1 MEELN
6 NNTTAANGYTAE
18 VEEESAF
25 NIRNLMAIFILNWKW
40 FVFSILL
47 CLGIAYTYLRYTTP
61 VYQAAAK
68 MLVKDENG
76 GRSSRRSLM
85 SAENLGMMSNSQGID
100 NEMEIIAS
108 RSIALEAVKQL
119 KLYTSYYHEG
129 RVVDRLYYKNQPLTI
144 DLDLPSLEKLN
155 MPINLRITYKAG
167 KYEVHGKYTIVHKG
181 ERGYEPREINAVL
194 PVIPA
199 RIKTSVG
206 FLTFLPNAES
216 TAHMKEGQTLIVN
229 ISPLANTAAAFA
241 GKLGVQPTSRSTSIL
256 LLTLTDVNVQRATDY
271 LKQLVTSYNEE
282 ANNDKNIIAVRTEEF
297 INSRLEKI
305 NAELGM
311 TEGQLESFKRQN
323 RVVEIGMTASNAFS
337 QSTNYDEKLAAMGTQ
352 LALLNS
358 ITDYMN
364 LPQNKYQTLPSN
376 VGLTDQ
382 AASSLI
388 DTYNQIVLERNRL
401 LRTANENSPTVIPL
415 TEQLNDLTASIRRAM
430 AQARNNYEIQRNAM
444 QSQLSKYSAQ
454 VQQSP
459 VQERILNQIGR
470 QQEVRSGL
478 YLMLLQKREENS
490 ISLAATADK
499 GKLIDDPTFYGQI
512 SPNRNNILLGAL
524 GVGFI
529 VPFLILLFIQ
539 LMRYKIE
546 GRNDVEG
553 LTRLPIL
560 ADIPVAS
567 ERAKTKADI
576 VVHENQNNMMEEVFR
591 SLRTNLQFML
601 KDNQKVVMLTSSTSG
616 EGKTFIAANLAVS
629 FALLGKKVVLVGL
642 DIRKP
647 RLSKLF
653 DLNNDEN
660 GITRLLVHDNP
671 SADMVRQHIMPSGV
685 NKNLDLLMAGPIPPN
700 PAEIIARESLDRV
713 FDALNEM
720 YDYIIVDTAP
730 VGLVTDTISIGRVT
744 NATIF
749 VSRADYTAKSAFS
762 YLNELSD
769 SKKLPNASVVINA
782 VDLSKK
788 KYGYYYGYGRYGKYG
803 KYAAYSGYGYGKKQ
817 GKRYGTY
824 GHYGHYGDYSL
835 SNYGK
840 KDDDSI
846 KR

>member
-129 RVVDRLYYKNQPLTI
+129 RIVDRLYYKNQPLTI

-167 KYEVHGKYTIVHKG
+167 KYEVHGQYTIVHKG

-337 QSTNYDEKLAAMGTQ
+337 QSTN
-352 LALLNS
+352 
-358 ITDYMN
+358 
-364 LPQNKYQTLPSN
+364 
-376 VGLTDQ
+376 
-382 AASSLI
+382 
-388 DTYNQIVLERNRL
+388 
-401 LRTANENSPTVIPL
+401 
-415 TEQLNDLTASIRRAM
+415 
-430 AQARNNYEIQRNAM
+430 
-444 QSQLSKYSAQ
+444 
-454 VQQSP
+454 
-459 VQERILNQIGR
+459 
-470 QQEVRSGL
+470 
-478 YLMLLQKREENS
+478 
-490 ISLAATADK
+490 
-499 GKLIDDPTFYGQI
+499 
-512 SPNRNNILLGAL
+512 
-524 GVGFI
+524 
-529 VPFLILLFIQ
+529 
-539 LMRYKIE
+539 
-546 GRNDVEG
+546 
-553 LTRLPIL
+553 
-560 ADIPVAS
+560 
-567 ERAKTKADI
+567 
-576 VVHENQNNMMEEVFR
+576 
-591 SLRTNLQFML
+591 
-601 KDNQKVVMLTSSTSG
+601 
-616 EGKTFIAANLAVS
+616 
-629 FALLGKKVVLVGL
+629 
-642 DIRKP
+642 
-647 RLSKLF
+647 
-653 DLNNDEN
+653 
-660 GITRLLVHDNP
+660 
-671 SADMVRQHIMPSGV
+671 
-685 NKNLDLLMAGPIPPN
+685 
-700 PAEIIARESLDRV
+700 
-713 FDALNEM
+713 
-720 YDYIIVDTAP
+720 
-730 VGLVTDTISIGRVT
+730 
-744 NATIF
+744 
-749 VSRADYTAKSAFS
+749 
-762 YLNELSD
+762 
-769 SKKLPNASVVINA
+769 
-782 VDLSKK
+782 
-788 KYGYYYGYGRYGKYG
+788 
-803 KYAAYSGYGYGKKQ
+803 
-817 GKRYGTY
+817 
-824 GHYGHYGDYSL
+824 
-835 SNYGK
+835 
-840 KDDDSI
+840 
-846 KR
+846 